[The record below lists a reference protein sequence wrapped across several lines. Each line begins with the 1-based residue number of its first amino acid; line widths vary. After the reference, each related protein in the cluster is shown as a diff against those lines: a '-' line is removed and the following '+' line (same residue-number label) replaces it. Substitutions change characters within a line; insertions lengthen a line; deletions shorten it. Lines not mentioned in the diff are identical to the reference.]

1 MVPHMSRYVHD
12 LQRSIVPVQFDE
24 DVPENQI
31 RGCILDRV
39 GEYMDHYLQC
49 VVGNVFISSMC
60 CEERVHIFNVL
71 SGTCSYLQCVVG
83 NVLISSMCC
92 GRGVVMP
99 TLVG

>member
-1 MVPHMSRYVHD
+1 MSRYVHD

-49 VVGNVFISSMC
+49 IVGNVFISSMYC
-60 CEERVHIFNVL
+60 GECVHIFNVL
-71 SGTCSYLQCVVG
+71 WGTCSRLQCIVG
-83 NVLISSMCC
+83 NVFISSVYC
-92 GRGVVMP
+92 GRGVLMP